1 MMFLGDFLCGNV
13 MSVPCTPTDINNIT
27 NIELSNGWYDDLR
40 ITHNVEEELSSE
52 VNQDWDWDTILH
64 AKFDDSVGAGNVL
77 WNFDTVS
84 HLLIKRK
91 KVDDFKWIT
100 LETHKIET
108 IEDFNIRNIDKTA
121 KPNYQYQYAAVPI
134 KNGVEDFS
142 GCKNVNSTN
151 YLVDWSQS
159 EGTWNHASSDY
170 SPKKGDMIFFDW
182 DGSRT
187 SPDHVGLVVKYDS
200 DSGTITTVEGNSSNS
215 VRVKTYN
222 RNDACVLGYTSIG
235 D

>member
-1 MMFLGDFLCGNV
+1 MTGVQTCAL
-13 MSVPCTPTDINNIT
+13 PIY
-27 NIELSNGWYDDLR
+27 NGVTKIYHD
-40 ITHNVEEELSSE
+40 
-52 VNQDWDWDTILH
+52 Q
-64 AKFDDSVGAGNVL
+64 VGAYMLENLKGAELKGNKGVEGAL
-77 WNFDTVS
+77 DEALSMEGMTEGGNASQINAITKDWNQSWALDCQE
-84 HLLIKRK
+84 
-91 KVDDFKWIT
+91 W
-100 LETHKIET
+100 
-108 IEDFNIRNIDKTA
+108 
-121 KPNYQYQYAAVPI
+121 PWCAAFASGI
-134 KNGVEDFS
+134 LAKNGVEDFS